1 MKIIRNRSSSFTWT
15 CLECF
20 NVHEFSHISLQRDD
34 WVSSSHL
41 KAVDVWILLCYL
53 EVFFALIEYCLVL
66 YLIKGD
72 YYWEPK
78 ANQVQNETNEEAAA
92 EYVRTLMLLQGVP
105 E

>member
-1 MKIIRNRSSSFTWT
+1 MYTYCFQIHNDYIIF
-15 CLECF
+15 
-20 NVHEFSHISLQRDD
+20 FSRDD

-92 EYVRTLMLLQGVP
+92 EYVRTLMLLYHAHKSVLPNKWLLLQV
-105 E
+105 

>member
-1 MKIIRNRSSSFTWT
+1 MYRYFIIFFKYITIKLSF
-15 CLECF
+15 
-20 NVHEFSHISLQRDD
+20 SRDD

-72 YYWEPK
+72 YYWKPK

-92 EYVRTLMLLQGVP
+92 EYVRTLVLLYNAHKSVLLHTLSSLL
-105 E
+105 